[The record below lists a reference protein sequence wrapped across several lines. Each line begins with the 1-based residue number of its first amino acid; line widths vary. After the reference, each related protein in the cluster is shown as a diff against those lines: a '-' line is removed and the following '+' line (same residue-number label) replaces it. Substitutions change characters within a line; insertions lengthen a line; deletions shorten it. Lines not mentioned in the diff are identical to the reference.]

1 MEGNAERIVS
11 EYKEHLERSKRERAA
26 ARKVVVDAVND
37 LRGLFSGT
45 EGAFDEDSRLHDEVR
60 RAMDGWD
67 PMTPG
72 VERCADLA
80 RIADDLADLK
90 WYMDDMQAEI
100 RAEENGEGKVL
111 VIRGWQEWHGDWE
124 DKEVEI
130 PTGMLDMEQDDI
142 EGLYADAIE
151 QATKEIEE
159 ADEEARISAEEQERW
174 RYLELKAKYEGTDGA
189 GEP

>member
-1 MEGNAERIVS
+1 MDGKAERIVS
-11 EYKEHLERSKRERAA
+11 EYKEHLERARRERAV
-26 ARKVVVDAVND
+26 ARKVVVDAVGE
-37 LRGLFSGT
+37 LKVLFSGT

-60 RAMDGWD
+60 RAMEGWD

-72 VERCADLA
+72 VGRCADLA
-80 RIADDLADLK
+80 RIADGIADLK

-100 RAEENGEGKVL
+100 RTEENGEGKVL
-111 VIRGWQEWHGDWE
+111 VIRGWQEWHGDCE
-124 DKEVEI
+124 DREVEI
-130 PTGMLDMEQDDI
+130 PVEMLDMGKDGI

-174 RYLELKAKYEGTDGA
+174 YYLELKAKYEGTGDM
-189 GEP
+189 EEH